1 MVSTN
6 PFGEFR
12 SECEKLLRNAVNR
25 LFPEVSLPKTVL
37 EIPPSIEL
45 GELASSLCFELSKRI
60 GEKPRSLAEK
70 IAAEIS
76 STPFTLVESVEAA
89 GAGYVN
95 FHVNLEKLASLT
107 FESAEELDED
117 YGFVKAEAPLK
128 IIVEHT
134 SVNPLHPIHIGQAR
148 NPILGDSLAQILR
161 KRGHTV
167 STHYYVDDVGRQTA
181 IIAYGYEKLG
191 RPKPEGKPDHF
202 IGLIYTIT
210 NCIIEIER
218 LKNEVKKAE
227 ELSLREDL
235 AQLRRQLDDWVS
247 VAAELREKHRNLF
260 DKLLDEARKD
270 ENPEQAVN
278 ELNRRYE
285 EGEETAKRLIREVA
299 DQCLEG
305 FRKTFERVGIRFD
318 SWDWESDFVWKS
330 HVRKTLEK
338 LKSTPYVFQSAGVL
352 EFDAEKVADDFELKP
367 KLGLRKDYEIPSLT
381 LMRADGTTLYTTRDI
396 AYSIWKL
403 EKAEKVI
410 NVIGMEQTL
419 AQLQLK
425 LALYALGYGEQAENL
440 VHFAYNLVTLPGY
453 KMASRKGRYIAF
465 DQVLDE
471 AVEKAYAEV
480 SKRSPHLS
488 EEEKRAIAE
497 FVGVGA
503 VKYSLVEVDPA
514 KPVVFTW
521 ERVLNFERNSAP
533 YIQYTHA
540 RACSIM
546 RKAAR
551 KPEKPDYKL
560 LAQPVEHEIILMISR
575 FPEIFIEAAENLK
588 PNLIAEHANLLADK
602 FNTFYNSLPVIK
614 AQPPELSDAR
624 LSLVNATRI
633 VLRNALTL
641 IGVKAPEKM

>member
-1 MVSTN
+1 M
-6 PFGEFR
+6 
-12 SECEKLLRNAVNR
+12 
-25 LFPEVSLPKTVL
+25 PKTVL

-45 GELASSLCFELSKRI
+45 GELASSLCFELSKRV

-218 LKNEVKKAE
+218 LKKEVKKAE

-367 KLGLRKDYEIPSLT
+367 KLGLKEDYEIPSLT

>member
-45 GELASSLCFELSKRI
+45 GELASAFCFELSKRI

-117 YGFVKAEAPLK
+117 YGFVKAETPLK

-218 LKNEVKKAE
+218 LKKEIKKAE

-247 VAAELREKHRNLF
+247 VAAELREKHRSLF

-381 LMRADGTTLYTTRDI
+381 LMRA
-396 AYSIWKL
+396 
-403 EKAEKVI
+403 
-410 NVIGMEQTL
+410 
-419 AQLQLK
+419 
-425 LALYALGYGEQAENL
+425 
-440 VHFAYNLVTLPGY
+440 
-453 KMASRKGRYIAF
+453 
-465 DQVLDE
+465 
-471 AVEKAYAEV
+471 
-480 SKRSPHLS
+480 
-488 EEEKRAIAE
+488 
-497 FVGVGA
+497 
-503 VKYSLVEVDPA
+503 
-514 KPVVFTW
+514 
-521 ERVLNFERNSAP
+521 
-533 YIQYTHA
+533 
-540 RACSIM
+540 
-546 RKAAR
+546 
-551 KPEKPDYKL
+551 
-560 LAQPVEHEIILMISR
+560 
-575 FPEIFIEAAENLK
+575 
-588 PNLIAEHANLLADK
+588 
-602 FNTFYNSLPVIK
+602 
-614 AQPPELSDAR
+614 
-624 LSLVNATRI
+624 
-633 VLRNALTL
+633 
-641 IGVKAPEKM
+641 

>member
-1 MVSTN
+1 M
-6 PFGEFR
+6 
-12 SECEKLLRNAVNR
+12 
-25 LFPEVSLPKTVL
+25 
-37 EIPPSIEL
+37 
-45 GELASSLCFELSKRI
+45 
-60 GEKPRSLAEK
+60 
-70 IAAEIS
+70 
-76 STPFTLVESVEAA
+76 
-89 GAGYVN
+89 
-95 FHVNLEKLASLT
+95 
-107 FESAEELDED
+107 
-117 YGFVKAEAPLK
+117 
-128 IIVEHT
+128 
-134 SVNPLHPIHIGQAR
+134 
-148 NPILGDSLAQILR
+148 
-161 KRGHTV
+161 
-167 STHYYVDDVGRQTA
+167 DDVGRQTA

-218 LKNEVKKAE
+218 LKREIKKAE

-260 DKLLDEARKD
+260 DKLLDEARRD